1 MYIYIQ
7 ERNKKHPFFTKYIY
21 ILKKN
26 KKVLNEKKMFFSS
39 WFIWFEDKSVTFNNA
54 KMKNSNSFVTDLKQR
69 FSVRLVKT

>member
-1 MYIYIQ
+1 M
-7 ERNKKHPFFTKYIY
+7 K
-21 ILKKN
+21 
-26 KKVLNEKKMFFSS
+26 KKMFFSS